1 MVTIYKL
8 NKLTA
13 KQLEE
18 VRETV
23 EATKGSRCKVEAFA
37 QAVSK
42 LATKPVDQPKVGS
55 MIARI
60 HEYNLGSSRH
70 PDRRLAYVTCGRFI
84 KWGWNNDSVITT
96 DHQTGIFAGRIISL
110 TDAAMHQLGDE
121 YEKLVGGN

>member
-37 QAVSK
+37 QAVAK

-60 HEYNLGSSRH
+60 HERNLGSSRH
-70 PDRRLAYVTCGRFI
+70 PDPRPAFVTCGRFI
-84 KWGWNNDSVITT
+84 GWGRDHGSVMTT
-96 DHQTGIFAGRIISL
+96 DHQPGIFAGRFINP
-110 TDAAMHQLGDE
+110 TDAAMIQLRDE
-121 YEKLVGGN
+121 FGELVYEN